1 MLEDTMHLIKTS
13 IFKDRSNQAF
23 EEISQ
28 DFWSLKRLKLPLV
41 HREDL
46 TREGVL
52 KIVSDVFSREEIV
65 LLVVKEAKLV
75 QTEDAAH
82 LS

>member
-1 MLEDTMHLIKTS
+1 MLEDTVHLIKTS

-28 DFWSLKRLKLPLV
+28 DLWSLERLKLPLV

-46 TREGVL
+46 IRERVIE
-52 KIVSDVFSREEIV
+52 IVSNIFFGEEII
-65 LLVVKEAKLV
+65 LLVVKEAELV
-75 QTEDAAH
+75 QA
-82 LS
+82 

>member
-1 MLEDTMHLIKTS
+1 MLEDTVHLIKTS

-46 TREGVL
+46 IRERVIE
-52 KIVSDVFSREEIV
+52 IVSNIFFGEEII
-65 LLVVKEAKLV
+65 LLVVKEAELV
-75 QTEDAAH
+75 QA
-82 LS
+82 